1 MSLHKWKCK
10 NGSLRINP
18 GSGEGQVLLSNYF
31 SVFGK
36 TKIILPFTWFG
47 NFQLSLP
54 LKLRKIAA
62 YSNSILLAGG
72 SLISS
77 AINSLY
83 FLLTPALNLGP
94 NLPPCI
100 LFIVLSISWSNSI
113 YSLTHVSFS
122 VFIHSLH
129 KHWLNPAKCRHPA
142 RCRGSNR
149 KQGTDPCLCGAKSLM
164 EEMSI
169 IVEAVTQ
176 FIVSIWPWKCDQGE

>member
-1 MSLHKWKCK
+1 MFPVQLPRSNCFHWCSRPSRTWILYSRAGIVNKHRSDFHHWRGLIFHNWKECKGFPVSLHKWKCK

-54 LKLRKIAA
+54 LKLRKITA
-62 YSNSILLAGG
+62 YSTSILLAEG
-72 SLISS
+72 SLNSS

-113 YSLTHVSFS
+113 YSLTRVSFS
-122 VFIHSLH
+122 VFIHCT
-129 KHWLNPAKCRHPA
+129 NI
-142 RCRGSNR
+142 
-149 KQGTDPCLCGAKSLM
+149 D
-164 EEMSI
+164 
-169 IVEAVTQ
+169 
-176 FIVSIWPWKCDQGE
+176 